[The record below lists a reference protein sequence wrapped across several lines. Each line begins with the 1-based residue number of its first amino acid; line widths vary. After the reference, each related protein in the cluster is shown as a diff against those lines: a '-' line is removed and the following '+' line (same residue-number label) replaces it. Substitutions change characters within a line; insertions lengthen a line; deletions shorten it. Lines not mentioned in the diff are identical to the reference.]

1 MLVADLMRCS
11 SFRRLGT
18 VHLLSGWPVF
28 SPGMQTHTGQCVC
41 SPVARRAASGSG
53 GGAFLVEGVPLAVL
67 AFARLVLVARYSLKW
82 TRTSSKVPSS
92 MRPFGAGSCDDFRM
106 GSCVSCATSGANS
119 LPLPESSTL
128 VSSLSMGMLAASP
141 SFQSWRSWVCAS
153 CSASAH
159 SSNDAACRLRVM
171 SVRRLRR
178 STCVTPVRAA
188 SMQLRRSVMQS
199 SPHFACANDGC
210 CSTCRR
216 QPPFVSMSHSI
227 FANSCFS
234 SLAKLSIFSRYCST
248 ASVYLREVAPLG

>member
-1 MLVADLMRCS
+1 MGRPLLVADLMRCS

-82 TRTSSKVPSS
+82 TRTSSKEPSS

-128 VSSLSMGMLAASP
+128 VIVTC
-141 SFQSWRSWVCAS
+141 RWVCWQ
-153 CSASAH
+153 H
-159 SSNDAACRLRVM
+159 RHLSSHGGAGCVLPAALLPTHRMMLLAG
-171 SVRRLRR
+171 SV
-178 STCVTPVRAA
+178 
-188 SMQLRRSVMQS
+188 
-199 SPHFACANDGC
+199 
-210 CSTCRR
+210 
-216 QPPFVSMSHSI
+216 
-227 FANSCFS
+227 
-234 SLAKLSIFSRYCST
+234 
-248 ASVYLREVAPLG
+248 